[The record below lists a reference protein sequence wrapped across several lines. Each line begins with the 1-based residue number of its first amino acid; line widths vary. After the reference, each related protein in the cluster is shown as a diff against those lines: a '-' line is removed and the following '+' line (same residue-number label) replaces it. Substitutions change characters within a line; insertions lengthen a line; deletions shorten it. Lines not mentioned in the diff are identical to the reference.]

1 MGVTKAALRTQL
13 AARRAVLTP
22 TQLEEAG
29 EKLAAAVLPALPDR
43 GCVACYVDVPPEPPT
58 GPLLAALVARGCRV
72 LLPILRADRD
82 LGWGEYD
89 AAAGLVS
96 ARWGL
101 LEPAGPDLGT
111 EAIGVAN
118 VVIVPAVAV
127 ARDGVRLGR
136 GGGSY
141 DRALSRTT
149 GTADRAAPRRRTA
162 ASGRSARRAARSPCP
177 RSRHA
182 QRGSGTR
189 ACLAPTGW
197 MERGPK
203 SSRARR
209 RAAAA

>member
-1 MGVTKAALRTQL
+1 MGVTKAALRNQL

-22 TQLEEAG
+22 TQLDEAG

-58 GPLLAALVARGCRV
+58 GPLLAALLARGYRV

-89 AAAGLVS
+89 AAAGLVP

-101 LEPAGPDLGT
+101 REPAGPDLGT
-111 EAIGVAN
+111 EAIGVAD

-141 DRALSRTT
+141 DRALPRTT
-149 GTADRAAPRRRTA
+149 
-162 ASGRSARRAARSPCP
+162 ASLIALLHDGELLPAGAVPAEAARSPGP
-177 RSRHA
+177 RGRHA
-182 QRGSGTR
+182 QRGSGTP

-197 MERGPK
+197 TARGPK

>member
-1 MGVTKAALRTQL
+1 MGVTKAALRNQL
-13 AARRAVLTP
+13 AARRALLTP
-22 TQLEEAG
+22 TQLDDAG

-58 GPLLAALVARGCRV
+58 GPLLAALLARGYRV
-72 LLPILRADRD
+72 LLPLLRADRD

-89 AAAGLVS
+89 AAAGLVP

-101 LEPAGPDLGT
+101 REPAGPDLGT
-111 EAIGVAN
+111 DAIGAAD

-141 DRALSRTT
+141 DRALPRTDAL
-149 GTADRAAPRRRTA
+149 ADRAAPRRRTA
-162 ASGRSARRAARSPCP
+162 ASGDNRGRRARPPGP
-177 RSRHA
+177 RGRHA
-182 QRGSGTR
+182 PRGSGTP

-197 MERGPK
+197 TAPGRK

>member
-1 MGVTKAALRTQL
+1 LPQDGESLHLREATVGVTKAALRSQL
-13 AARRAVLTP
+13 AARRAALTP
-22 TQLEEAG
+22 THLDEAG

-58 GPLLAALVARGCRV
+58 GPLLAALLARGYRV

-89 AAAGLVS
+89 AGVGLVP

-101 LEPAGPDLGT
+101 REPAGPDLGT

-149 GTADRAAPRRRTA
+149 APLIALLHNGELLPAGVVPAEPHDRLVHAVVTP
-162 ASGRSARRAARSPCP
+162 
-177 RSRHA
+177 SR
-182 QRGSGTR
+182 G
-189 ACLAPTGW
+189 L
-197 MERGPK
+197 ERLP
-203 SSRARR
+203 A
-209 RAAAA
+209 